1 MDNALWDMF
10 AKSRKKPLWKLVVD
24 MTPVNDICAKCENK
38 TDWILQEE
46 IVSATAFRYITDA
59 ITPEEALKMLKEK
72 EATKAEREKHV
83 REVG

>member
-1 MDNALWDMF
+1 M
-10 AKSRKKPLWKLVVD
+10 RKQAD
-24 MTPVNDICAKCENK
+24 RN
-38 TDWILQEE
+38 LQEE

>member
-1 MDNALWDMF
+1 MF

-24 MTPVNDICAKCENK
+24 MTPVNNIRAECENK
-38 TDWILQEE
+38 TDRILQEE

-59 ITPEEALKMLKEK
+59 ITPEEALNMLKEK

>member
-24 MTPVNDICAKCENK
+24 MTPVNNICAKCENR
-38 TDWILQEE
+38 TDQILQEE

-59 ITPEEALKMLKEK
+59 ITPEEALKMLKAK